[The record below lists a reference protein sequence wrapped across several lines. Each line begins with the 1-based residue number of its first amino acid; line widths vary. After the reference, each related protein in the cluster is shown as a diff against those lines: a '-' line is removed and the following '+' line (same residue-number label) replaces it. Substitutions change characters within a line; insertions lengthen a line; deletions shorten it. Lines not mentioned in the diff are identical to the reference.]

1 MRNIILDRNGLL
13 DQYIT
18 IMKPYMEVFLHF
30 YKLNT
35 QLFMPYMTMFN
46 DNIID
51 QQNIKPINN
60 NNNIIYYFN
69 YL

>member
-35 QLFMPYMTMFN
+35 QLFMPYITMFN
-46 DNIID
+46 DSIID

-60 NNNIIYYFN
+60 NNIIYYFN